1 MFSNSFK
8 APNMDLWQPKLLIS
22 FISATLI
29 FPGLGISPASAND
42 PVPADGSW
50 QALAENAQA
59 SRTELNAAVA
69 DGALQISIVRDI
81 NGEPSFSSMQL
92 NSKVQ
97 LSAALKKL
105 DADPN
110 VVAVDEVQK
119 VNAFVDPL
127 YLSDQWGLTAINALS
142 INLTTSGA
150 GIKVAVIDT
159 GVDASNPD
167 LNNSGQVLTGVEYLT
182 NATYD
187 TCTVG
192 AGDGKSDLNGHGT
205 HVAGIIAGRG
215 VGIRGVTP
223 AVTILPVRVL
233 NQFGSGNSTDVAC
246 GIKWATDNGAKVINM
261 SLGSTT
267 QSASITA
274 AVAYAITNNVTVV
287 AASGNNAATTNAA
300 NYPAAD
306 TGVIGVAAT
315 NSDGSRA
322 SFSTFGSFVDVSA
335 PGVGIISTCS
345 APYASTGSG
354 DSFRETSCTTGD
366 TYGSNYQSLSGTS
379 MASPHVAAVAAFVL
393 SQYPS
398 LTPAQVQEILQ
409 ATAGLGSGTR
419 ISDYLGFGVVN
430 ATRATSL
437 SAALVPTFGSPTPE
451 ANGFTVQI
459 SNYSNLF
466 TYSGSATASG
476 SVVVSGSGLVTV
488 TGVAANTSSNA
499 TINTT
504 RSGYVP
510 GSATTTATS
519 LSAALVPTF
528 GSPTPEA
535 NGFTVQISNY
545 NSFFTYSGSATASG
559 SVSVS
564 GSGLVTV
571 TGVAANTSSTATI
584 NTTRTGYVSGSAT
597 TTATSLSAPAGGGG
611 ASGGGGAAGAA
622 APVAAPATS
631 APVEISPVVNRSF
644 TLTVDSP
651 AGTLTWI
658 QRKSGTKWV
667 TLKKVT
673 TKAQLSVKVSTSGTY
688 RIQIVG
694 KSRKDISK
702 SFKVK

>member
-1 MFSNSFK
+1 MFSNRFK
-8 APNMDLWQPKLLIS
+8 APNMGSWQPKLLIS
-22 FISATLI
+22 LISAALI
-29 FPGLGISPASAND
+29 FSGLGISPASATD

-50 QALAENAQA
+50 QALAENAEA
-59 SRTELNAAVA
+59 PLTELNAAVS
-69 DGALQISIVRDI
+69 DGALQLSIVRDV

-105 DADPN
+105 DADPS

-119 VNAFVDPL
+119 VNAFVDPT
-127 YLSDQWGLTAINALS
+127 YLSSQWGLTAINALS

-167 LNNSGQVLTGVEYLT
+167 LNNSGQVLTGVEFLT
-182 NATYD
+182 NAAYHD
-187 TCTVG
+187 CAVAVG

-205 HVAGIIAGRG
+205 HVAGIISGRG

-233 NQFGSGNSTDVAC
+233 NQFGTGNSTDVAC

-261 SLGSTT
+261 SLGSTA
-267 QSASITA
+267 QSASVTA
-274 AVAYAITNNVTVV
+274 AVAYAISNNVTVI

-300 NYPAAD
+300 NYPAGD
-306 TGVIGVAAT
+306 TGVIGVGAT
-315 NSDGSRA
+315 NPDGTWA
-322 SFSTFGSFVDVSA
+322 SFSTFGSSVDVSA

-354 DSFRETSCTTGD
+354 DSFKETACTTSD
-366 TYGSNYQSLSGTS
+366 TYGSNYQSLNGTS
-379 MASPHVAAVAAFVL
+379 MASPHVAAVAAFIL

-398 LTPAQVQEILQ
+398 LTPAQVQQILQ
-409 ATAGLGSGTR
+409 DTSGSGNGTR
-419 ISDYLGFGVVN
+419 INDKLGYGVVN

-459 SNYSNLF
+459 SNYNNLF
-466 TYSGSATASG
+466 TYGGTATASG
-476 SVVVSGSGLVTV
+476 SVAINTTTAPGLVTV
-488 TGVAANTSSNA
+488 TGVAANTSSIA

-510 GSATTTATS
+510 GSSTTTATS
-519 LSAALVPTF
+519 LSAAP
-528 GSPTPEA
+528 
-535 NGFTVQISNY
+535 
-545 NSFFTYSGSATASG
+545 
-559 SVSVS
+559 
-564 GSGLVTV
+564 
-571 TGVAANTSSTATI
+571 
-584 NTTRTGYVSGSAT
+584 
-597 TTATSLSAPAGGGG
+597 APAGGGG
-611 ASGGGGAAGAA
+611 AAGPAAPAAVA

-631 APVEISPVVNRSF
+631 APVEISPVVKRSF

-651 AGTLTWI
+651 AGTMTWI

-673 TKAQLSVKVSTSGTY
+673 TKARLSVKVSKSGTY

-694 KSRKDISK
+694 KSRKDISR

>member
-1 MFSNSFK
+1 MFSYSLN
-8 APNMDLWQPKLLIS
+8 ARNMASWRPKLLIS

-29 FPGLGISPASAND
+29 FSVLGISPASATD

-50 QALAENAQA
+50 QALAENAEA
-59 SRTELNAAVA
+59 PLTELNAAVS
-69 DGALQISIVRDI
+69 DGSLQLSIVRDV

-92 NSKVQ
+92 NSKLQ

-105 DADPN
+105 DADPS

-182 NATYD
+182 NATYSS
-187 TCTVG
+187 CTVAVG
-192 AGDGKSDLNGHGT
+192 AGDGKSDINGHGT
-205 HVAGIIAGRG
+205 HVAGIISGRG

-274 AVAYAITNNVTVV
+274 AVAYAISNNVTVV

-300 NYPAAD
+300 NYPAGD
-306 TGVIGVAAT
+306 TGVIGVGAT
-315 NSDGSRA
+315 NPDGTWA
-322 SFSTFGSFVDVSA
+322 SFSTFGSSVDVSA

-354 DSFRETSCTTGD
+354 DSFRETSCTTSD
-366 TYGSNYQSLSGTS
+366 TYGINYQSLSGTS
-379 MASPHVAAVAAFVL
+379 MASPHVAAVAAFIL

-409 ATAGLGSGTR
+409 ATSGSGNGTR
-419 ISDYLGFGVVN
+419 IDDRLGFGVVN
-430 ATRATSL
+430 ATRAISL
-437 SAALVPTFGSPTPE
+437 SAALVPTFGTPT
-451 ANGFTVQI
+451 
-459 SNYSNLF
+459 S
-466 TYSGSATASG
+466 
-476 SVVVSGSGLVTV
+476 
-488 TGVAANTSSNA
+488 
-499 TINTT
+499 
-504 RSGYVP
+504 
-510 GSATTTATS
+510 
-519 LSAALVPTF
+519 
-528 GSPTPEA
+528 EA

-545 NSFFTYSGSATASG
+545 NSFFTYSGTATASG
-559 SVSVS
+559 SVVVS
-564 GSGLVTV
+564 GSGLITV
-571 TGVAANTSSTATI
+571 TGVAPNTSSTATI
-584 NTTRTGYVSGSAT
+584 NTTKTGYGSGSAT

-611 ASGGGGAAGAA
+611 SAGGGGAAGSAAPAAVA

-631 APVEISPVVNRSF
+631 APVEISPVVKKSF

-651 AGTLTWI
+651 VGTKTWI
-658 QRKSGTKWV
+658 QRKSGKKWV
-667 TLKKVT
+667 TLKIVT
-673 TKAQLSVKVSTSGTY
+673 SKAQLSVKVSKSGTY

-694 KSRKDISK
+694 KSRKDITK

>member
-1 MFSNSFK
+1 MFSNSFN
-8 APNMDLWQPKLLIS
+8 APSMGSWQPKLLIS

-29 FPGLGISPASAND
+29 FSGLGISPASAND
-42 PVPADGSW
+42 PIPADGSW
-50 QALAENAQA
+50 QALAENAEA
-59 SRTELNAAVA
+59 PLKELNAAVA
-69 DGALQISIVRDI
+69 DGSLQLSIVRDV

-97 LSAALKKL
+97 LSTALKKL
-105 DADPN
+105 DADPS

-127 YLSDQWGLTAINALS
+127 YLSSQWGLTAINALS

-159 GVDASNPD
+159 GVDTSNPD
-167 LNNSGQVLTGVEYLT
+167 LSSGQVLNGIEYLT

-187 TCTVG
+187 SC
-192 AGDGKSDLNGHGT
+192 AGGTGNGKSDLNGHGT
-205 HVAGIIAGRG
+205 HVAGIISGGG

-233 NQFGSGNSTDVAC
+233 NQFGTGNSTDVAC

-287 AASGNNAATTNAA
+287 AASGNNAASTNAA

-306 TGVIGVAAT
+306 TGVIGVGAT
-315 NSDGSRA
+315 DSNGSRA

-354 DSFRETSCTTGD
+354 DSFRETSCTTSD

-379 MASPHVAAVAAFVL
+379 MASPHVAAVAAFIL

-398 LTPAQVQEILQ
+398 LTPAQVQQILQ
-409 ATAGLGSGTR
+409 ATSGSGNGTR
-419 ISDYLGFGVVN
+419 IDDQLGFGVVN

-459 SNYSNLF
+459 SNYNNLF
-466 TYSGSATASG
+466 TYSGTATASG

-488 TGVAANTSSNA
+488 TGVATNTSSIA
-499 TINTT
+499 TIDTT

-519 LSAALVPTF
+519 LSAP
-528 GSPTPEA
+528 
-535 NGFTVQISNY
+535 
-545 NSFFTYSGSATASG
+545 
-559 SVSVS
+559 
-564 GSGLVTV
+564 
-571 TGVAANTSSTATI
+571 AAPP
-584 NTTRTGYVSGSAT
+584 
-597 TTATSLSAPAGGGG
+597 APAGGGG
-611 ASGGGGAAGAA
+611 AAAPAAAVA
-622 APVAAPATS
+622 APVAAPA
-631 APVEISPVVNRSF
+631 AAEVIEISPVVKRSF
-644 TLTVDSP
+644 TLTVASP
-651 AGTLTWI
+651 AGTMTWI
-658 QRKSGTKWV
+658 QRKSGSKWV

>member
-1 MFSNSFK
+1 MFSNRFK
-8 APNMDLWQPKLLIS
+8 APNMGSWQPKLLIS
-22 FISATLI
+22 LISAALI
-29 FPGLGISPASAND
+29 FSGLGISPASATD
-42 PVPADGSW
+42 SVQVDGSW
-50 QALAENAQA
+50 QTLAENAEA
-59 SRTELNAAVA
+59 PLTELNSAVS
-69 DGALQISIVRDI
+69 DGSLQLSIVRDI

-105 DADPN
+105 DADPS

-119 VNAFVDPL
+119 VNAFVDPT
-127 YLSDQWGLTAINALS
+127 YLSSQWGLTAINALS

-182 NATYD
+182 DAAYSS
-187 TCTVG
+187 CTVAVG
-192 AGDGKSDLNGHGT
+192 AGDGKSDTNGHGT
-205 HVAGIIAGRG
+205 HVAGIISGRG

-233 NQFGSGNSTDVAC
+233 NQFGIGNSTDVAC

-267 QSASITA
+267 QSASVTA
-274 AVAYAITNNVTVV
+274 AVAYAISNNVTVI
-287 AASGNNAATTNAA
+287 AASGNNAASTNAT
-300 NYPAAD
+300 NYPAGD
-306 TGVIGVAAT
+306 TGVIGVGAT
-315 NSDGSRA
+315 NPDGTWA
-322 SFSTFGSFVDVSA
+322 SFSTFGSTVDVSA

-354 DSFRETSCTTGD
+354 DSFRETACTTSD
-366 TYGSNYQSLSGTS
+366 SYGSNYQSLSGTS
-379 MASPHVAAVAAFVL
+379 MASPHVAAVAAFIL

-398 LTPAQVQEILQ
+398 LTPAQVQQILQ
-409 ATAGLGSGTR
+409 DTSGSGNGTR
-419 ISDYLGFGVVN
+419 INDKLGYGVVN

-437 SAALVPTFGSPTPE
+437 SAALVPTFGTPTSE

-459 SNYSNLF
+459 SNYNNFF
-466 TYSGSATASG
+466 TYGGTATASG
-476 SVVVSGSGLVTV
+476 SVAINTTTAPGLVTV
-488 TGVAANTSSNA
+488 TGVAANTSS
-499 TINTT
+499 I
-504 RSGYVP
+504 
-510 GSATTTATS
+510 
-519 LSAALVPTF
+519 
-528 GSPTPEA
+528 
-535 NGFTVQISNY
+535 
-545 NSFFTYSGSATASG
+545 
-559 SVSVS
+559 
-564 GSGLVTV
+564 
-571 TGVAANTSSTATI
+571 ATI
-584 NTTRTGYVSGSAT
+584 NTTRTGYVPGSST
-597 TTATSLSAPAGGGG
+597 TTATSLSAPPAPP
-611 ASGGGGAAGAA
+611 APAGGGGAAGPAAPAAVA

-631 APVEISPVVNRSF
+631 APVEISPVVKRSF

-651 AGTLTWI
+651 AGTMTWI

-673 TKAQLSVKVSTSGTY
+673 TKAKLSVKVSTSGTY

>member
-1 MFSNSFK
+1 MGS
-8 APNMDLWQPKLLIS
+8 LQPKLLIS

-29 FPGLGISPASAND
+29 FSGLGITPASATD

-50 QALAENAQA
+50 QALAENAEA
-59 SRTELNAAVA
+59 TLTELNAAVA

-81 NGEPSFSSMQL
+81 NGEPSFSSIQL

-119 VNAFVDPL
+119 VTAFVDPT
-127 YLSDQWGLTAINALS
+127 YLSSQWGLTAISASS
-142 INLTTSGA
+142 INLATSGD

-159 GVDASNPD
+159 GVDVSNPD
-167 LNNSGQVLTGVEYLT
+167 LSSGQVLNGIEYLT
-182 NATYD
+182 NASYSS
-187 TCTVG
+187 C
-192 AGDGKSDLNGHGT
+192 AGGTGNGKSDLNGHGT
-205 HVAGIIAGRG
+205 HVAGIIAAGG
-215 VGIRGVTP
+215 IGIRGVTP
-223 AVTILPVRVL
+223 AVDILPVRVL
-233 NQFGSGNSTDVAC
+233 NQFGIGNSTDVAC

-261 SLGSTT
+261 SLGSTS
-267 QSASITA
+267 QSASVTA
-274 AVAYAITNNVTVV
+274 AVAYAISNNVTVV
-287 AASGNNAATTNAA
+287 AASGNNANSVLNTNAT
-300 NYPAAD
+300 NYPAGD
-306 TGVIGVAAT
+306 VGVIGVGAT
-315 NSDGSRA
+315 NPDGTWA
-322 SFSTFGSFVDVSA
+322 SFSTFGPSVDVAA

-354 DSFRETSCTTGD
+354 DSFRQTACTTSD
-366 TYGSNYQSLSGTS
+366 SYGSNYQSLDGTS
-379 MASPHVAAVAAFVL
+379 MASPHVAAVAAFIL

-409 ATAGLGSGTR
+409 ATSGLGNGSR
-419 ISDYLGFGVVN
+419 IDDKLGFGVVN

-459 SNYSNLF
+459 LNYNNAFNYSG
-466 TYSGSATASG
+466 TATASG
-476 SVVVSGSGLVTV
+476 SVAVDGSGLVTV
-488 TGVAANTSSNA
+488 TGVAASTSSIA

-504 RSGYVP
+504 KTGYVP

-519 LSAALVPTF
+519 LSAPPAP
-528 GSPTPEA
+528 P
-535 NGFTVQISNY
+535 
-545 NSFFTYSGSATASG
+545 
-559 SVSVS
+559 
-564 GSGLVTV
+564 
-571 TGVAANTSSTATI
+571 
-584 NTTRTGYVSGSAT
+584 
-597 TTATSLSAPAGGGG
+597 APAGGGG
-611 ASGGGGAAGAA
+611 AAAAAAPVAA

-631 APVEISPVVNRSF
+631 APVGISPVVKRSF

-651 AGTLTWI
+651 AGTMTWI

-673 TKAQLSVKVSTSGTY
+673 TKARLSVKVSTSGTY